1 VKTTEM
7 RGLSVDELKLKEME
21 FRKELFGLRFQLSK
35 GELENNKRVNAVR
48 KDIARILTVITEKE
62 RASAAAA
69 PKRGEENA

>member
-21 FRKELFGLRFQLSK
+21 FRKELFGLKFQLSK

-48 KDIARILTVITEKE
+48 KDIARLLTVITEKE

-69 PKRGEENA
+69 PKRGEGNA

>member
-1 VKTTEM
+1 MKTTEM